1 MLSGVVEK
9 GVVMP
14 RRLILLAIVVHIVGF
29 LLVPGSAS
37 AQLSQSAAWA
47 SYLDN
52 EYRVIPDVTYH
63 VANNVENKVDLYL
76 PQNASGPTPVYMLS
90 LIHI

>member
-1 MLSGVVEK
+1 
-9 GVVMP
+9 MP
-14 RRLILLAIVVHIVGF
+14 SRLILLAIVMPAVAF
-29 LLVPGSAS
+29 LLVPVSAS

-52 EYRVIPDVTYH
+52 EYRVVPDVTYH

-76 PQNASGPTPVYMLS
+76 PQHASGPPPVYMY
-90 LIHI
+90 IHGGGWRGGSKER